1 MFYVV
6 ETIDYIIKKIYE
18 NKIVKPMCKI
28 KLFFCRCLDKL
39 TKDYVFSVNEKQVRQ
54 NECCPMDA
62 GISVIMSGIDIKRM
76 EKDCGGT

>member
-1 MFYVV
+1 MS
-6 ETIDYIIKKIYE
+6 
-18 NKIVKPMCKI
+18 
-28 KLFFCRCLDKL
+28 
-39 TKDYVFSVNEKQVRQ
+39 SVWMKKQVRQ